1 MSFTNYAE
9 NKVMDVAFGETTWT
23 APTTHYLS
31 LHTSD
36 PSETGATG
44 EISGSAYVRQSI
56 GFTVTNNTATNTAV
70 VEFPTATASWGTIT
84 HIAIWDAASGG
95 NAIAYAALTSSKA
108 IATGDVLRLPAGDL
122 DITLD

>member
-36 PSETGATG
+36 PGETGATG
-44 EISGSAYVRQSI
+44 ELSGSGYVRQSI

-70 VEFPTATASWGTIT
+70 VEFPTATGSWGTIT
-84 HIAIWDAASGG
+84 HIAIWDASSGG

-108 IATGDVLRLPAGDL
+108 IASGDVLRLPAGDL

>member
-9 NKVMDVAFGETTWT
+9 NKVMGVAFGETAWT

-31 LHTSD
+31 LHTSN
-36 PSETGATG
+36 PGETGATG
-44 EISGSAYVRQSI
+44 EISGGAYARQSI

-70 VEFPTATASWGTIT
+70 VEFPTATASWGTIS
-84 HIAIWDAASGG
+84 HIAIWDASTGG
-95 NAIAYAALTSSKA
+95 NAIAYAALTASKT
-108 IATGDVLRLPAGDL
+108 IGSGDVLRLPAGDL